1 MAWRQVSPKHQVLDV
16 ADPPVT
22 DGRFHRQGGRPT
34 WYGSSSEGA
43 AWSELSRNPHG
54 VDAREAKRRLG
65 RVIFDVAAL
74 DLTDPSLR
82 DALGVTLLELTSPE
96 REVCQALADIA
107 ADAGFDA
114 VLSPSAALSG
124 ATTLAVFGEAIRA
137 KASAVTDLG
146 VRTAG

>member
-1 MAWRQVSPKHQVLDV
+1 M

-22 DGRFHRQGGRPT
+22 EGRFHRQGGRPT

-65 RVIFDVAAL
+65 RVVFDVVAL
-74 DLTDPSLR
+74 DLTDPTLR
-82 DALGVTLLELTSPE
+82 DALGVTLLELTAPE
-96 REVCQALADIA
+96 REVCQTLADLA

-114 VLSPSAALSG
+114 VVSPSAAVPG
-124 ATTLAVFGEAIRA
+124 ATTLAVFGEAIRGNA
-137 KASAVTDLG
+137 AEVSDLG
-146 VRTAG
+146 VRTAE